1 MPNIDISNLIVN
13 LLIVAVVVTIVGAR
27 IGVGPIIWLRRAKG
41 RSLAQEGSQR
51 RELVERVRQ
60 LLPQA
65 NDGNVL
71 FSMRV
76 ESSSRGGSQVKVIT
90 YTYYPLVFVV
100 DEGQLWIVPFSYDK
114 GKRTYELGRPA
125 ALPLSAIKDVELT
138 GKKNKSLRVT
148 FYVGENDNV
157 EQLVMVLEPF
167 CFRKNRF
174 YPFNLLQEAACDK
187 ALRYAE
193 QVALTASGKTPE
205 DLEAGRLKDT
215 CGNYGMYAAIAGF
228 FGVMFS
234 AGELPVLVAICFAI
248 SLFFFV
254 RIFVCK
260 RIPKLS
266 LIIVIIEAVVAYTWL
281 K

>member
-1 MPNIDISNLIVN
+1 MPNVDISNLIVN

-27 IGVGPIIWLRRAKG
+27 IGVGPVLWLKRARGRRV
-41 RSLAQEGSQR
+41 AQEGRQR

-65 NDGNVL
+65 NDGNVI

-76 ESSSRGGSQVKVIT
+76 ESSSSGGSQVKVIT
-90 YTYYPLVFVV
+90 NTYYPLVYVV
-100 DEGQLWIVPFSYDK
+100 EEGQLWVIPFSYDK
-114 GKRTYELGRPA
+114 GKRTYELGKPA
-125 ALPLSAIKDVELT
+125 ALPLSAIKHVELT
-138 GKKNKSLRVT
+138 GKRNKSLRVT
-148 FYVGENDNV
+148 FYVGEDGNV
-157 EQLVMVLEPF
+157 QPLVMVLEPF

-174 YPFNLLQEAACDK
+174 YPFDLLQEAACDK

-193 QVALTASGKTPE
+193 QAALAASGKTPE
-205 DLEAGRLKDT
+205 DLEMGRLKHA
-215 CGNYGMYAAIAGF
+215 CSNYGMYAAIAGF

-234 AGELPVLVAICFAI
+234 AGELPVMVAICFAI

-254 RIFVCK
+254 RIFACK
-260 RIPKLS
+260 RVPKLS
-266 LIIVIIEAVVAYTWL
+266 LIIVIVEAVVAYIWL

>member
-1 MPNIDISNLIVN
+1 MPNVDISNLIVN

-27 IGVGPIIWLRRAKG
+27 IGLGPIVWLKRAKG

-65 NDGNVL
+65 NDGNVI

-76 ESSSRGGSQVKVIT
+76 ESSSSGGSHVKVIT
-90 YTYYPLVFVV
+90 NTYYPLVYVV
-100 DEGQLWIVPFSYDK
+100 EEGQLWVIPFSYDK
-114 GKRTYELGRPA
+114 GKRTYELGKPA
-125 ALPLSAIKDVELT
+125 ALPPSAIKDVQLT
-138 GKKNKSLRVT
+138 GKRNKSLQVT
-148 FYVGENDNV
+148 FYVGEDDNV
-157 EQLVMVLEPF
+157 QPLVMVLEPF

-174 YPFNLLQEAACDK
+174 YPFDLLQEEACDK

-193 QVALTASGKTPE
+193 QMALAASGKTPE
-205 DLEAGRLKDT
+205 DLEAGRLKDA
-215 CGNYGMYAAIAGF
+215 CSNYGLYAAIAGF

-234 AGELPVLVAICFAI
+234 AGELPIIVAICFAI

-254 RIFVCK
+254 RIFACK
-260 RIPKLS
+260 HVPKLS
-266 LIIVIIEAVVAYTWL
+266 LIIVIVEAVVAYIWL